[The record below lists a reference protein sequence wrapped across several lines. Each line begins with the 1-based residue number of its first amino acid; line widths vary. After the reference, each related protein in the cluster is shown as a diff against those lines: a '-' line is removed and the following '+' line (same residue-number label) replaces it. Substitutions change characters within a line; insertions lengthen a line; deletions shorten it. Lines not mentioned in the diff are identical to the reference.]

1 MTASSSSSSS
11 APEVVVGEVD
21 ASGTSISCARS
32 SKLTRTDF
40 FFLPLSKPSCDATPS
55 DVSLGGLT
63 VLVLAAVT
71 GEKLA
76 TGDAVRTEEAGLYL
90 SADFAGETDLG
101 GGTCRSGCR
110 TGEAEKRAAR

>member
-1 MTASSSSSSS
+1 MTASSSSSS

-40 FFLPLSKPSCDATPS
+40 FLLPLSKPSCERTPS

-63 VLVLAAVT
+63 VLALAAVP
-71 GEKLA
+71 GEKFA
-76 TGDAVRTEEAGLYL
+76 TGDAVRTDEDGLSL
-90 SADFAGETDLG
+90 SADFAGDTDLG
-101 GGTCRSGCR
+101 GGI
-110 TGEAEKRAAR
+110 